1 METKQSLTITGLIVA
16 ILAIV
21 FQKIGLPITDGVM
34 NDLIQ
39 KILELS
45 TQVAEVLGIILAWYG
60 RYRQGDVNPFGKIKK
75 SGGEIDLTQPKV

>member
-21 FQKIGLPITDGVM
+21 FQKIGLPITDGVI
-34 NDLIQ
+34 NDLMQ

-45 TQVAEVLGIILAWYG
+45 TQIAEVLGIIIAYWG
-60 RYRQGDVNPFGKIKK
+60 RYRQGDVKPFGQIKR
-75 SGGEIDLTQPKV
+75 SGGEIDFTPPKV